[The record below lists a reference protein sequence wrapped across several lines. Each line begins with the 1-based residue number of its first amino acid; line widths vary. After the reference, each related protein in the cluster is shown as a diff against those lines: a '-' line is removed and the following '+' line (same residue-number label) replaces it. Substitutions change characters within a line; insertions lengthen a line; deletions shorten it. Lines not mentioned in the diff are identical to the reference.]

1 MFNFPGVENNTP
13 TPCRKLFLSWPRFFQ
28 RVSTETG
35 FYLCP
40 FRVTILVKQT
50 TNIRKLN
57 GTQKFPVQSTK
68 WNLKLQRYVNVFCV
82 FQFRILKRNK
92 TLCLCSKIRNA
103 NICALVKFK
112 CWYQMFQSFIVEG
125 NKKISL
131 NFCYKFQLCAINLH
145 NLTLCN

>member
-13 TPCRKLFLSWPRFFQ
+13 TLCRKLFLSLLLCFQ

-57 GTQKFPVQSTK
+57 GTQKFPVQFAK
-68 WNLKLQRYVNVFCV
+68 WNLKLQRYVMYSV
-82 FQFRILKRNK
+82 FQFRIQKRNK
-92 TLCLCSKIRNA
+92 TLCLCSKIRNT
-103 NICALVKFK
+103 NVCPLVKFK
-112 CWYQMFQSFIVEG
+112 CWYQMFRSFIVEG